1 MEENLVIS
9 KNNFGK
15 TFYKTWIY
23 LVFYSF
29 IGFLLETLFGLF
41 SKGVIESRQSF
52 LFGPFCA
59 IYGIGA
65 TLMIVFLGKMKGK
78 PVLTFFLGAVIGA
91 TTEYLMSYFCEVF
104 LHFEWWDYTG
114 YFLNING
121 RTCLYFAVLWG
132 ILAIALIEYVNPF
145 FNKVLNK
152 ISESKY
158 YKLVKILFN
167 IVMIILVIDIIL
179 TVVALRVFYLKID
192 EDFNV
197 SNNLSGYNISRLY
210 YTADKELDLISEEYM
225 LKIYPNMRVIDYK
238 DNKIYIDSL
247 YKGIKTYYIKI
258 FEK

>member
-15 TFYKTWIY
+15 TFYKTCIY
-23 LVFYSF
+23 FVFYSF
-29 IGFLLETLFGLF
+29 IGFLLETIFGLF

-65 TLMIVFLGKMKGK
+65 ILMIAFLKNFKGR
-78 PVLTFFLGAVIGA
+78 PVLIFLLGALIGTVA
-91 TTEYLMSYFCEVF
+91 EYLMSYFCDVF
-104 LHFEWWDYTG
+104 LHFKWWDYTG

-121 RTCLYFAVLWG
+121 RTCLYFTVLWG
-132 ILAIALIEYVNPF
+132 LLAIALIEYVNPF

-158 YKLVKILFN
+158 SKMAKILFN
-167 IVMIILVIDIIL
+167 IVMVILVFDIIL
-179 TVVALRVFYLKID
+179 TTVALRLFYLKLD

-197 SNNLSGYNISRLY
+197 SNNSSGYNTSRLY
-210 YTADKELDLISEEYM
+210 YTVNNDLDLISEENM
-225 LKIYPNMRVIDYK
+225 LRIYPNIRVTDYK
-238 DNKIYIDSL
+238 NNTIFVDSL
-247 YKGIKTYYIKI
+247 YKGVKTYYIKL